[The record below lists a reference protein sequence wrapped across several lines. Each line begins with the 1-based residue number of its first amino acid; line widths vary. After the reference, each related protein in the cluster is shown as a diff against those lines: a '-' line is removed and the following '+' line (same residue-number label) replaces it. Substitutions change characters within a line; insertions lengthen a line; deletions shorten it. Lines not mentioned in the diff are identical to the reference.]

1 VTRSLN
7 LNQEPLEDVMQ
18 LTNRR
23 TVTTGLLLS
32 PLAVELAR
40 AQSPQPSPEG
50 APRAS
55 SASHAETIDTRI
67 GKLTFESGYPSKETV
82 QKLYDE
88 MDFQRAAQAYIWS
101 IPAVGL
107 AEWRLAHRD
116 VFTARSG
123 EMLSYLDFAE
133 KLGILTPNYTTPY
146 IATFIDLEESGPMV
160 VELPAGLMAGMI
172 LDAWQRVLADL
183 GVVGPDQG
191 KGGKYLILPSG
202 HEMVKPPGYF
212 VVQSPG
218 RTVLAGV
225 RLLAADKEKA
235 IRELIPGI
243 KTYKWSPSGTGEV
256 MPVRHAGDL
265 KWSQMPPRGMAYW
278 ESLNKVVQSEPVM
291 ERDRLILGQLR
302 FLGIE
307 KGKPF
312 NPNARQ
318 KKILEEAV
326 VVGEAM
332 AKANTSDKRVEP
344 PFWPGTNWKHALVVS
359 VDQRAP
365 NYDQIDERAA
375 WFYEAVVISKAM
387 LTQTPGVGQRYIAAY
402 KDRDGN
408 WLSGGN
414 TYRLHVPANP
424 PARGFWSVTAY
435 DEDTR
440 QMVVTE
446 QGRPDLSSRKEDLV
460 KNSDGSVDVYFGPKA
475 PQGKEA
481 NWVQTVP
488 GKGWF
493 TYFRFY
499 GPTEPFFDKSW
510 ALPDFEKI
518 EPNGTVGRSRGPA
531 K

>member
-1 VTRSLN
+1 MTKSAKNARS
-7 LNQEPLEDVMQ
+7 EISM
-18 LTNRR
+18 LT
-23 TVTTGLLLS
+23 
-32 PLAVELAR
+32 LAVLMAGMCVSAPAP
-40 AQSPQPSPEG
+40 AQ
-50 APRAS
+50 
-55 SASHAETIDTRI
+55 ETIDTRI
-67 GKLTFESGYPSKETV
+67 GKLSFESGYPSKETV

-88 MDFQRAAQAYIWS
+88 MDFQRASQAYLWG

-116 VFTARSG
+116 IFKAKNG
-123 EMLSYLDFAE
+123 EMLSYLDFKE

-146 IATFIDLEESGPMV
+146 IITMLDLQESGPIV
-160 VELPAGLMAGMI
+160 VELPPGLMAGMI
-172 LDAWQRVLADL
+172 MDVWQRVLEDL
-183 GVVGPDQG
+183 GVVGPDLG
-191 KGGKYLILPSG
+191 KGGKYLILPPG
-202 HEMVKPPGYF
+202 HEAVKPDGYYI
-212 VVQSPG
+212 VQSPG

-225 RLLAADKEKA
+225 RLLDADKDKA
-235 IRELIPGI
+235 IRELVPGI
-243 KTYKWSPSGTGEV
+243 KTYKWSSTGTGEV
-256 MPVRHAGDL
+256 MPVRHAGDV

-291 ERDRLILGQLR
+291 ERDRLILAQLR

-312 NPNARQ
+312 NPDERQ
-318 KKILEEAV
+318 KKILEQAA

-344 PFWPGTNWKHALVVS
+344 AFWAGTNWKHALVAS
-359 VDQRAP
+359 VDQRTP
-365 NYDQIDERAA
+365 NYDQLDERAA
-375 WFYEAVVISKAM
+375 WFYEAVAVSKGM

-408 WLSGGN
+408 WLSGSN
-414 TYRLHVPANP
+414 TYRLRVPANP
-424 PARGFWSVTAY
+424 PVKQFWSVTAY

-440 QMVVTE
+440 QMPITE
-446 QGRPDLSSRKEDLV
+446 QGRPDISSRKEDAV
-460 KNSDGSVDVYFGPKA
+460 KNSDGSMDVYFGPKA

-481 NWVQTVP
+481 NWVQTNP

-499 GPTEPFFDKSW
+499 GPTEAFFDKSW

-518 EPNGTVGRSRGPA
+518 GDGVTVGRQ
-531 K
+531 